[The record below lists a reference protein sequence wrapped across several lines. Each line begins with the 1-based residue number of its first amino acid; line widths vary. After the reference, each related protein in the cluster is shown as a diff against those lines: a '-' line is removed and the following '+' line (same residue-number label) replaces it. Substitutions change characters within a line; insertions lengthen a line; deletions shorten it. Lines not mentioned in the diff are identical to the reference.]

1 MNTIKIF
8 IAVIVFVLILN
19 NLYSQK
25 FYFTVNSGYN
35 LKMGTKN
42 VDFISNITNSTYYT
56 TNIIVHYY
64 HTKKENIII
73 TKPVYL
79 SFGRGSD
86 LGVNFGYM
94 PSNKIGFDLG
104 ISYLHGTSY
113 KGIYKIESEN
123 TYYSL
128 SDQVDS
134 SFYSYSSAITKAYSK
149 MLRIIPSIILSPGFE
164 KINPY
169 AKFGGIIGKGNII
182 INTDETDSD
191 ENKTITK
198 EKRYGGFALGLT
210 AAIGAN
216 YCLNEKI
223 SLFAEVNMINLNYAP
238 TKGKILISTE
248 NGENLKENMTTRE
261 IETEYVDSVSDI
273 ESGLY
278 NNTEPKQELKQ
289 FLPFGS
295 YSLNVGIKI
304 SL

>member
-1 MNTIKIF
+1 
-8 IAVIVFVLILN
+8 
-19 NLYSQK
+19 
-25 FYFTVNSGYN
+25 
-35 LKMGTKN
+35 MGTKN

-56 TNIIVHYY
+56 STLMVHHYN
-64 HTKKENIII
+64 TEKEDIII

-104 ISYLHGTSY
+104 ISYLIGTSY

-134 SFYSYSSAITKAYSK
+134 SFYSYSSAVTKAYSK
-149 MLRIIPSIILSPGFE
+149 MLRINPSIILSPGLE

-169 AKFGGIIGKGNII
+169 AKFGGIIGKGNLS

-198 EKRYGGFALGLT
+198 EKRYGGFAIGLT

-216 YCLNEKI
+216 YSLNEKI
-223 SLFAEVNMINLNYAP
+223 SLFAEINMISLNYAP
-238 TKGKILISTE
+238 TKGKILISTK
-248 NGENLKENMTTRE
+248 NGEDLKENMTTRE

-278 NNTEPKQELKQ
+278 TSTEPKQELKQ

-295 YSLNVGIKI
+295 CGLNVGIKI